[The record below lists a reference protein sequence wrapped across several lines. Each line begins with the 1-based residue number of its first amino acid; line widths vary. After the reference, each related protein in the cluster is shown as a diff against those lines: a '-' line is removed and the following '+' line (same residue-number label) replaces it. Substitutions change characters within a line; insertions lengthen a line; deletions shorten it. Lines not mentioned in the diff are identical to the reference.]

1 MVLFETVRDLR
12 FADNIENALSSID
25 NELKKANLLKEREL
39 ELKDKEIKLKKDND
53 FSKEDYKKAF
63 EEACARLEDMDKILY
78 KIDQSV
84 EPFSKERYQN
94 IILTNIHKL
103 EKTENSKFPE
113 VLEISKEE
121 FDQFTKEYCEQV
133 QQNFGSSFMFFDFEN
148 RKYICYDFVQG
159 ENGLPN
165 IEEITNRELALQW
178 LEGRIEIDEVREIEN
193 KMDIELDIE
202 M

>member
-39 ELKDKEIKLKKDND
+39 ELKE
-53 FSKEDYKKAF
+53 
-63 EEACARLEDMDKILY
+63 
-78 KIDQSV
+78 
-84 EPFSKERYQN
+84 
-94 IILTNIHKL
+94 
-103 EKTENSKFPE
+103 
-113 VLEISKEE
+113 EE
-121 FDQFTKEYCEQV
+121 FDQFTKTFNRNKTEYKEYCEQV

-148 RKYICYDFVQG
+148 RKYICYDFIQG

-178 LEGRIEIDEVREIEN
+178 LDGQIEIDEVREIGN

>member
-1 MVLFETVRDLR
+1 MNR
-12 FADNIENALSSID
+12 FN
-25 NELKKANLLKEREL
+25 
-39 ELKDKEIKLKKDND
+39 
-53 FSKEDYKKAF
+53 
-63 EEACARLEDMDKILY
+63 KIL
-78 KIDQSV
+78 V
-84 EPFSKERYQN
+84 A
-94 IILTNIHKL
+94 
-103 EKTENSKFPE
+103 
-113 VLEISKEE
+113 VL
-121 FDQFTKEYCEQV
+121 C
-133 QQNFGSSFMFFDFEN
+133 FFDFEN

>member
-78 KIDQSV
+78 KIDQS
-84 EPFSKERYQN
+84 
-94 IILTNIHKL
+94 
-103 EKTENSKFPE
+103 ENSKFPE
-113 VLEISKEE
+113 VQEISKEE
-121 FDQFTKEYCEQV
+121 FDQFTKTFNRNKTEYKEYCEQV

-178 LEGRIEIDEVREIEN
+178 LDGQIEIDEVREIEN

>member
-39 ELKDKEIKLKKDND
+39 ELKE
-53 FSKEDYKKAF
+53 
-63 EEACARLEDMDKILY
+63 
-78 KIDQSV
+78 
-84 EPFSKERYQN
+84 
-94 IILTNIHKL
+94 
-103 EKTENSKFPE
+103 
-113 VLEISKEE
+113 EE
-121 FDQFTKEYCEQV
+121 FDQFTKTFNRNKTEYKEYCEQV

-148 RKYICYDFVQG
+148 RKYICYDFIQG

-178 LEGRIEIDEVREIEN
+178 LDGQIEIDKVREIEN